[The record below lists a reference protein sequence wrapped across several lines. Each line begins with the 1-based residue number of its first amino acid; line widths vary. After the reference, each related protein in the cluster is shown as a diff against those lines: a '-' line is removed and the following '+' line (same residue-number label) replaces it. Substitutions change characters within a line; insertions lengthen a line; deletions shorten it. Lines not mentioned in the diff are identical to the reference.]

1 MSERK
6 PQTLNQPQK
15 RKPPSDTGNP
25 CEAHVYRVADGAKAL
40 VIAWIKNDKNSPAK
54 KAYMTEKA
62 VRVAAKEAARFAAE
76 NAAKEAARFAAE
88 EAAKEA
94 AQKAARAAAGKAAK
108 KAAQKAARAAEK
120 AELTELENVARTTA
134 ANATR
139 CQQQRIR
146 AKELSDAANAAA
158 NAAATAAAATT
169 AVAATAVNTVLAD
182 FKKLC
187 AGQEAYELQKALVA
201 ASKSA
206 SAVYYAAINAAV
218 NSAAAASAAALAA
231 ADAFTAVGAHSA
243 ALSYFNASKKWL
255 NI

>member
-62 VRVAAKEAARFAAE
+62 VRV
-76 NAAKEAARFAAE
+76 AAKEAARFAAE